1 MRCANRPE
9 CENEEEQT
17 CVVMRCILADLNVRM
32 KKRRHV
38 NEVYA
43 SRPECEDE
51 EEQKCE

>member
-1 MRCANRPE
+1 
-9 CENEEEQT
+9 
-17 CVVMRCILADLNVRM
+17 VRM
-32 KKRRHV
+32 KSRHV